1 MVSVK
6 SRWDVIVLGHLIT
19 GTRIGLILFTL
30 AAVNDVGVS
39 RDKYMLQPT
48 HSNVVTMPSSG

>member
-1 MVSVK
+1 M
-6 SRWDVIVLGHLIT
+6 VLGHLII
-19 GTRIGLILFTL
+19 GTRIGLILFKL